1 MVMANE
7 HVKVID
13 GLVSIKPVLDWA
25 YQLIIKGLAG
35 GSVEIAIRRHEERR
49 SNEQNKKSWAMYTDI
64 ANQLTWHGE
73 KLEKEDWKILLTNE
87 WKPQSIIPAIGGGF
101 CVLNAKTSKAKK
113 AEMADLIEIVYHFGS
128 SHGVV
133 WSEPAMALYAE
144 YKEAQQ

>member
-1 MVMANE
+1 MANE
-7 HVKVID
+7 HVKIID

-25 YQLIIKGLAG
+25 YQLITNGLAG
-35 GSVEIAIRRHEERR
+35 GAVEIAIRRHEEGR
-49 SNEQNKKSWAMYTDI
+49 SAQQNNKAWAMYTDI

-87 WKPQSIIPAIGGGF
+87 WKPQSIIPAISGGF

-113 AEMADLIEIVYHFGS
+113 DEMADLIEIVYSFGS

-133 WSEPAMALYAE
+133 WSEPAIACYAE
-144 YKEAQQ
+144 YKEAQKC

>member
-1 MVMANE
+1 MANE

-13 GLVSIKPVLDWA
+13 GMVSIKPVLDWA
-25 YQLIIKGLAG
+25 YKMICKGLDG
-35 GSVEIAIRRHEERR
+35 GAVEIAIRRYEEGR

-64 ANQLTWHGE
+64 TNQLTWHGE

-101 CVLNAKTSKAKK
+101 CVLNAKTSKANK

-133 WSEPAMALYAE
+133 WSEPALACYAE
-144 YKEAQQ
+144 YKEAQS